1 LRHGQGILILK
12 NGFKYEGEF
21 KANKIDGE
29 GTLWDKDAR
38 VIHRG
43 TWKNDVK
50 VKLIEKKLSIQN

>member
-1 LRHGQGILILK
+1 MK